1 MPGASFR
8 IVASPWTA
16 PPWMKD
22 NGKYYDPGQR
32 RGGRLL
38 EGHYDTFARYFVAY
52 LQAYR
57 KAGVDIWALTPVNAP
72 HRIASDSGH
81 RACTHGLK

>member
-1 MPGASFR
+1 
-8 IVASPWTA
+8 
-16 PPWMKD
+16 MKD